1 MNTNFLYNQHFAIMV
16 SLTCSAGQVRLKV
29 KDYLNI
35 VSVKDHFTEK
45 NHESHSITSKMNK
58 KVLK

>member
-1 MNTNFLYNQHFAIMV
+1 MV